1 VACSSSV
8 SANLLTITCGF
19 CCTGIWD
26 GIHGKENPKLAR
38 VLADL
43 ATIYEKQKKYQQA
56 LESLQRSRAC
66 MVKGHGDKA
75 PEVQGITC
83 ALANVHA
90 QLGQNDEAQKLFQEA
105 VAHLK
110 ESKHASLVAA
120 LSMYH
125 KFLVAHGKSEEAAS
139 VEAELNALHKK

>member
-1 VACSSSV
+1 
-8 SANLLTITCGF
+8 
-19 CCTGIWD
+19 
-26 GIHGKENPKLAR
+26 
-38 VLADL
+38 
-43 ATIYEKQKKYQQA
+43 
-56 LESLQRSRAC
+56 
-66 MVKGHGDKA
+66 
-75 PEVQGITC
+75 
-83 ALANVHA
+83 
-90 QLGQNDEAQKLFQEA
+90 LFQEA